1 MTQTQVTLI
10 LSDDLYENAQRWA
23 TITRKGLDETLTNAL
38 AIVLTP
44 VHFEPKLEQPVG
56 NLSDDKLLTMVKV
69 RMQPEQGK
77 RLEELLTLQSEG
89 RLTSRQ
95 RNELQALMQVYDQLW
110 LRQSEALAEA
120 VQRGLIDPMK
130 P

>member
-1 MTQTQVTLI
+1 MTQTQVTLT

-44 VHFEPKLEQPVG
+44 VHSEPKLEQPVG
-56 NLSDDKLLTMVKV
+56 NLSDDMLLTMVKV

>member
-1 MTQTQVTLI
+1 MTQTQVTITLT
-10 LSDDLYENAQRWA
+10 DDLYEHAQRWA
-23 TITRKGLDETLTNAL
+23 AITRRGLDETLTNAL

-44 VHFEPKLEQPVG
+44 VYSESMLDQPVEA
-56 NLSDDKLLTMVKV
+56 LSDNKLLTTVKV

-77 RLEELLTLQSEG
+77 RLEELLALQREG
-89 RLTSRQ
+89 RLSSRQ

-120 VQRGLIDPMK
+120 VRRGLIDPMR